1 MSLLKDFLEV
11 WNESIYYEKYT
22 ISWTPCRTLVLH
34 GAWASDITRTTWL
47 REALYE
53 KWIPTLALDFS
64 WHGKSSSNEVSSI
77 RKRID
82 EAREVA
88 HRYLDVDTEIQIIG
102 FSMSGE
108 VAIRLTEDF
117 EVRHITLFAP
127 GIYHHEA
134 IDIPFWDAFS
144 TILRTPESWKKSK
157 IPAILAEYRGFLFLL
172 TPEYDNVIPEGVND
186 IIMQS
191 APLAHKKR
199 IIISDAPHMI
209 GKWMNQNPDRIQ
221 DFLDRLQLL

>member
-1 MSLLKDFLEV
+1 MNLLKDFCRIG
-11 WNESIYYEKYT
+11 NESIYYEKYV
-22 ISWTPCRTLVLH
+22 IDWTPCRTLVLH
-34 GAWASDITRTTWL
+34 GAWASDITRTTGL
-47 REALYE
+47 RNALYK
-53 KWIPTLALDFS
+53 KWIPTLVLDFS

-77 RKRID
+77 RKRII

-88 HRYLDVDTEIQIIG
+88 YKYLDVDTEIQIVG

-134 IDIPFWDAFS
+134 IDIPFWEAFS
-144 TILRTPESWKKSK
+144 SVIRTPESWKQSN
-157 IPAILAEYRGFLFLL
+157 ITEILAEYKGFLFLL
-172 TPEYDNVIPEGVND
+172 TPENDNVIPEWVND

-191 APLAHKKR
+191 APLANKKR
-199 IIISDAPHMI
+199 IVIPGAPHMI
-209 GKWMNQNPDRIQ
+209 GKWMNENPERIE
-221 DFLDRLQLL
+221 DILPRLQLL